1 MIAGVAIDP
10 WKLEIF
16 KRHLDKAGFK
26 YDVTVGDSITV
37 IKVTTEYAHILQP
50 IVEAAQR
57 ECAESDKS

>member
-26 YDVTVGDSITV
+26 YEVTVGDPITV
-37 IKVTTEYAHILQP
+37 ISVTTEYAFILQP
-50 IVEAAQR
+50 IIEAAQR
-57 ECAESDKS
+57 ECARGDKS